1 LWATVQYWQVAVIFE
16 PDHSWGEPL
25 PLADRIARGQR
36 SLLFG
41 HHADYAAV
49 TMAAHPGELLPQ
61 FERPLYH
68 LADSRLLMAYAKA
81 LAEVGDLER
90 ARHVAARLREF
101 HNPAS
106 DAFFALCSADVAAS
120 AAGTATQAS
129 APQPFQCD
137 SDPGFEAKRLR
148 PLP

>member
-1 LWATVQYWQVAVIFE
+1 
-16 PDHSWGEPL
+16 
-25 PLADRIARGQR
+25 
-36 SLLFG
+36 
-41 HHADYAAV
+41 
-49 TMAAHPGELLPQ
+49 MAAHPGELLPQ